1 MAGSSPAMTAT
12 SARFHIQSSNS
23 NLQTCF
29 IALVLCPAWGCRSS
43 VAFPSPREGVR
54 NAWAFHRTR
63 GPVCKRGRKDA
74 HELLTNAAPRLR
86 SARAGLT
93 ACRIPAEPSPA
104 HLTKY
109 GGPHRIAGPLGPS
122 ALGAV
127 VIPFPRRASS
137 PRHEQG
143 PAPRRTRRIPLRDRK
158 TVRTRPHIGAERRKN
173 NPKFISEKEKF
184 RRLSI
189 TCSKIG

>member
-1 MAGSSPAMTAT
+1 MSEATCGNPNRRVSPGYRFAHPGYRRASSPPFFVRPGAAGLLLPS
-12 SARFHIQSSNS
+12 SARK
-23 NLQTCF
+23 
-29 IALVLCPAWGCRSS
+29 
-43 VAFPSPREGVR
+43 GVR

-63 GPVCKRGRKDA
+63 GPVCKGGRKDA

-127 VIPFPRRASS
+127 VIPFRVHASS
-137 PRHEQG
+137 PRREQG
-143 PAPRRTRRIPLRDRK
+143 RHRDGPVASRSA
-158 TVRTRPHIGAERRKN
+158 IERRFERALTSERDGVKN
-173 NPKFISEKEKF
+173 IPSDWEMQEPRHEILLLFF
-184 RRLSI
+184 
-189 TCSKIG
+189 